1 MSRRG
6 WASSTGG
13 RAGVP
18 NSGCRATAKARR
30 RTPCRR
36 AVPIRS
42 TTSCAT
48 TGTPNPQRR
57 RRDARRPAPRRG
69 FLRLDPVPGEGAAR
83 NAGRRQPPRP
93 RQRGGGDRGF
103 GEERARCGAQRGAPH
118 PRTFPEAGLFAR
130 SGASQRL
137 DAVDCRSAQCPRR
150 QADGDLAAGCADA
163 VRQAVSGCLRNRG
176 TGATRLRRDRCR
188 GAVSARLSVHS
199 RPNPSARLVPRTRS
213 GGDVMPDGPRHDE
226 DFYAWTQY
234 QAKVLREMAAADNRL
249 DRDNVAEEIE
259 DLGKSERDAVESQI
273 RRILEHFLKL
283 AHSPSDRPRYG
294 WIRSIIEGRATLA
307 QKLSPTLR
315 RQMAAKFAELYQ
327 DARELADASLREYGE
342 DAAADAL
349 PPACPFTLDQIL
361 QRGWYP
367 EGPKCPATLSAT
379 ARCRRMRAGPMELAS
394 RSISSSIARKARNCP
409 IPPATGCRRPG

>member
-176 TGATRLRRDRCR
+176 TGAARLRRDRCR

-259 DLGKSERDAVESQI
+259 DLGKSERDAVRSEV
-273 RRILEHFLKL
+273 RRMLVHYLKL
-283 AHSPSDRPRYG
+283 AYSPAPEPRSG
-294 WIRSIIEGRATLA
+294 WMRSIAEARNALEDKLTATL
-307 QKLSPTLR
+307 LR
-315 RQMAAKFAELYQ
+315 DVQTQFGRLYRAACETAEL
-327 DARELADASLREYGE
+327 ALRDFGE
-342 DAAADAL
+342 TDAAAL
-349 PPACPFTLDQIL
+349 FPPACPFTLDQIL

-367 EGPKCPATLSAT
+367 EPAAAAT
-379 ARCRRMRAGPMELAS
+379 
-394 RSISSSIARKARNCP
+394 
-409 IPPATGCRRPG
+409 

>member
-1 MSRRG
+1 M
-6 WASSTGG
+6 
-13 RAGVP
+13 
-18 NSGCRATAKARR
+18 RR
-30 RTPCRR
+30 RSSAGCIGLPAKPRNWRYATSARPMPRR
-36 AVPIRS
+36 CFRPPVRS
-42 TTSCAT
+42 LSTKSFSAA
-48 TGTPNPQRR
+48 GTPNPQRR

-93 RQRGGGDRGF
+93 RQRSRGDRGF

-176 TGATRLRRDRCR
+176 TGAARLRRDRCR

-259 DLGKSERDAVESQI
+259 DLGKSERDAVESEV

-283 AHSPSDRPRYG
+283 AYSPAPEPRNG
-294 WIRSIIEGRATLA
+294 WMRSIAEARNALEDKLTATL
-307 QKLSPTLR
+307 LR
-315 RQMAAKFAELYQ
+315 DVQTQFGRLYRAACETAEL
-327 DARELADASLREYGE
+327 ALRDFGE
-342 DAAADAL
+342 TDAAAL
-349 PPACPFTLDQIL
+349 FPPACPFTLDQIL

-367 EGPKCPATLSAT
+367 EPAAAAT
-379 ARCRRMRAGPMELAS
+379 
-394 RSISSSIARKARNCP
+394 
-409 IPPATGCRRPG
+409 

>member
-83 NAGRRQPPRP
+83 NGRRRQPLRP

-176 TGATRLRRDRCR
+176 TGAARLRRDRCR

-259 DLGKSERDAVESQI
+259 DLGKSERDAVESEV

-283 AHSPSDRPRYG
+283 AYSPAPEPRNG
-294 WIRSIIEGRATLA
+294 WMRSIAEARNALEDKLTATLLRDA
-307 QKLSPTLR
+307 QTQFGRLYR
-315 RQMAAKFAELYQ
+315 AACETAEL
-327 DARELADASLREYGE
+327 ALRDFGE
-342 DAAADAL
+342 TDAAAL
-349 PPACPFTLDQIL
+349 FPPACPFTLDQIL

-367 EGPKCPATLSAT
+367 EPAAAAT
-379 ARCRRMRAGPMELAS
+379 
-394 RSISSSIARKARNCP
+394 
-409 IPPATGCRRPG
+409 